1 MRILILGCDR
11 PGVHL
16 ATTLVGEGHSVTV
29 MDTSLDRLNS
39 LPREPQ
45 IEAILATE
53 SLLEDLRSVGMNS
66 VDVFLAVSEDDS
78 WNVMATQV
86 ASHIFHVPEVV
97 CRIGDPQREEFY
109 RTLGINVVCP
119 TVVVADALTRSFRHT
134 PEVVQG

>member
-1 MRILILGCDR
+1 MRILILGCER

-16 ATTLVGEGHSVTV
+16 ATTLVGEGHGVTV
-29 MDTSLDRLNS
+29 MDTSLERLSS
-39 LPREPQ
+39 LPRQ
-45 IEAILATE
+45 AHIEVVLATE

-78 WNVMATQV
+78 WNVMAAQV

-109 RTLGINVVCP
+109 KTLGINVICP
-119 TVVVADALTRSFRHT
+119 TVVLADALTRSFRHT
-134 PEVVQG
+134 PEAVQG